1 METDFL
7 NETNARSVYCM
18 NEYSIRCEIPDSSAK
33 QNEQQPTHINTHT
46 PWFCW
51 RVQQQI
57 SILSFVYPNQCTH
70 CFRADIKYCH
80 TKYNVYVKQEN

>member
-1 METDFL
+1 MSKMETDFL

-46 PWFCW
+46 P
-51 RVQQQI
+51 
-57 SILSFVYPNQCTH
+57 
-70 CFRADIKYCH
+70 
-80 TKYNVYVKQEN
+80 